1 MVFDNDDFATW
12 ANENVVCVV
21 GHNGSVSK
29 EPDHNPIEET
39 DAKTKEK
46 KSGICPRYHGLL
58 CEEHQK
64 VSSDAR
70 SGAEEMPKIP
80 DANGVPN
87 TWLITPSGD
96 VTEIKGNEKMNGKAL
111 IESLTASLK
120 KLDPKPVPYKK
131 WQEYTKSFADGDKA
145 VEEGKWKV
153 ALAAYGKVDIDA
165 KKLTKPLAEKLK
177 AKLDATNAKVVA
189 KLDEIKAGGED
200 AAGKLKAVK
209 ALRAD
214 VGQKLSTGTLP
225 VVTTIDDALKEMAAA
240 APPAK

>member
-29 EPDHNPIEET
+29 EPDHSPIEET
-39 DAKTKEK
+39 DSKTKEK
-46 KSGICPRYHGLL
+46 KGGICPRYHGLL

-64 VSSDAR
+64 VASDAR
-70 SGAEEMPKIP
+70 TGGEDLPKVP

-87 TWLITPSGD
+87 TWLITPSGE

-111 IESLTASLK
+111 VESLTAALK

-153 ALAAYGKVDIDA
+153 ALAAYGKVDADA

-177 AKLDATNAKVVA
+177 ARLDAANAKVVA
-189 KLDEIKAGGED
+189 RLDEIKGGTED
-200 AAGKLKAVK
+200 DAGKAKLLK

-214 VGQKLSTGTLP
+214 VGQKFSTGTLP
-225 VVTTIDDALKEMAAA
+225 AVATLDDAIKEMASAA
-240 APPAK
+240 APSK